1 MLWAVITCSPA
12 DLLAHSGT
20 GCASPGAVDDIAFR
34 NAATAVVLVD
44 VLGTHREGPVEEMSQ
59 RAAEE

>member
-20 GCASPGAVDDIAFR
+20 GCAPPGAVDDIAFR
-34 NAATAVVLVD
+34 KAATAVVLVD
-44 VLGTHREGPVEEMSQ
+44 VLRTHREGLAEGMS
-59 RAAEE
+59 